1 MAPNGETYCP
11 MSPEIF
17 QAGASDTAELLVLM
31 RSFYAEEEYPFDV
44 ARTERVLRAMLADP
58 FFGAVWVFRVD
69 GHAVG
74 YLVVTHGYSLEF
86 GGRDA
91 FVDELYMIPEMRGRG
106 FGAQALRTAEEHC
119 RRQGISALHLEV
131 ERENPRAR
139 ALYERS
145 GYKAHDR
152 HLMTRWL

>member
-1 MAPNGETYCP
+1 ME
-11 MSPEIF
+11 
-17 QAGASDTAELLVLM
+17 AEAFEANATDADELMGLM
-31 RSFYAEEEYPFDV
+31 RSFYAEERYPFDE
-44 ARTERVLRAMLADP
+44 ARTERALRAMLADP
-58 FFGAVWVFRVD
+58 LYGAAWIFRLD
-69 GHAVG
+69 GRAVG
-74 YLVVTHGYSLEF
+74 YLVITHGYSLEF

-91 FVDELYMIPEMRGRG
+91 FVDEVYMIPEMRGRG
-106 FGAQALRTAEEHC
+106 LGAQALRIAEEHC
-119 RRQGISALHLEV
+119 SSHGIGALHLEV

>member
-1 MAPNGETYCP
+1 MDAEA
-11 MSPEIF
+11 F
-17 QAGASDTAELLVLM
+17 QAGADDAPELLALM
-31 RSFYAEEEYPFDV
+31 RSFYAEEGYPFNE
-44 ARTERVLRAMLADP
+44 ARTERALRAMLANP
-58 FFGAVWVFRVD
+58 FFGAVWVFRLD
-69 GHAVG
+69 GRAVG

-106 FGAQALRTAEEHC
+106 CGAQALRIAEEHC
-119 RRQGISALHLEV
+119 RREGIGALHLEV

-139 ALYERS
+139 ALYERN

-152 HLMTRWL
+152 HLMTRWF

>member
-1 MAPNGETYCP
+1 MEAEAF
-11 MSPEIF
+11 E
-17 QAGASDTAELLVLM
+17 ASTNDIAELLMLM
-31 RSFYAEEEYPFDV
+31 RSFYIEEEYPFDE
-44 ARTERVLRAMLADP
+44 ARTERALRAMLADP
-58 FFGAVWVFRVD
+58 FYGAVWTFRLD
-69 GHAVG
+69 GRAVG

-91 FVDELYMIPEMRGRG
+91 FVDEVYMIPEMRGRG
-106 FGAQALRTAEEHC
+106 LGALALGIAEEHC
-119 RRQGISALHLEV
+119 RRNGIGALHLEV
-131 ERENPRAR
+131 EHANPRAR

>member
-1 MAPNGETYCP
+1 MTAEA
-11 MSPEIF
+11 S
-17 QAGASDTAELLVLM
+17 QAGAGDTDELLPLM
-31 RSFYAEEEYPFDV
+31 RAFYAEEEYPFDE
-44 ARTERVLRAMLADP
+44 ARTERVLRVMLSNP
-58 FFGAVWVFRVD
+58 LFGAVWVFRVD
-69 GHAVG
+69 GRAVG

-91 FVDELYMIPEMRGRG
+91 FVDELYMIPEVRGRG
-106 FGAQALRTAEEHC
+106 FGAQALRIAEEHC
-119 RRQGISALHLEV
+119 CREGIGALHLEV

-152 HLMTRWL
+152 YLMTRWF

>member
-1 MAPNGETYCP
+1 MEAEAF
-11 MSPEIF
+11 EV
-17 QAGASDTAELLVLM
+17 GANDTQELLALM
-31 RSFYAEEEYPFDV
+31 RAFYAEEKYPFHEE
-44 ARTERVLRAMLADP
+44 RTERVLRAMLVNP
-58 FFGAVWVFRVD
+58 FFGAVWVFRLD
-69 GHAVG
+69 RRAVG

-91 FVDELYMIPEMRGRG
+91 FVDEVYIRPEMRGRG
-106 FGAQALRTAEEHC
+106 LGTQALRIAEEHC
-119 RRQGISALHLEV
+119 RRQGIGALHLEV